1 MPGTKTFPESDANG
15 TSPALTD
22 GRSDMDVSTPERML
36 ARNTSARV
44 IVQPRDRKF
53 LAELAT
59 MRVVD
64 LEHAMIVAGFGS
76 LSRATRR
83 LRKLTHAGLL
93 RRFNLGSGGGRKAL
107 YSSSEKGARLAGVPV
122 RGPRRPQGAL
132 LVADFFVEHQLAV
145 NAIYCA
151 VKFRSTPLH
160 DVSFHRWISF
170 HETISPTLRLI
181 PDGYVEFMTPAG
193 INAAFLEVD
202 LGTENLNIW
211 KEKTRQ
217 YLQLA
222 TSGVYRQTFGQDRFH
237 VLVAANSERRQES
250 IRKTIGVVTEKIF
263 RFTTLENARTRFF
276 SPIWLRPVGNQPESL
291 FEQPQ

>member
-1 MPGTKTFPESDANG
+1 
-15 TSPALTD
+15 
-22 GRSDMDVSTPERML
+22 
-36 ARNTSARV
+36 V
-44 IVQPRDRKF
+44 IVQPRDGNF
-53 LAELAT
+53 LTELAT
-59 MRVVD
+59 LRIVD
-64 LEHAMIVAGFGS
+64 IEQARIVAGFGS
-76 LSRATRR
+76 ISRATRR

-107 YSSSEKGARLAGVPV
+107 YSISEKGARLAGVPV

-145 NAIYCA
+145 NSIYCA
-151 VKFRSTPLH
+151 VKFGPIPLH
-160 DVSFHRWISF
+160 DVSFERWMAF
-170 HETISPTLRLI
+170 HETLSPELRLI
-181 PDGYVEFMTPAG
+181 PDGYVEFQTPSG
-193 INAAFLEVD
+193 LNAAFLEVD

-222 TSGVYRQTFGQDRFH
+222 TTGLYRKTFGQDRFR

-250 IRKTIGVVTEKIF
+250 IRKTVGTITDKIF
-263 RFTTLENARTRFF
+263 RFATLENARTHFF
-276 SPIWLRPVGNQPESL
+276 SPVWLRPIGHQPESL